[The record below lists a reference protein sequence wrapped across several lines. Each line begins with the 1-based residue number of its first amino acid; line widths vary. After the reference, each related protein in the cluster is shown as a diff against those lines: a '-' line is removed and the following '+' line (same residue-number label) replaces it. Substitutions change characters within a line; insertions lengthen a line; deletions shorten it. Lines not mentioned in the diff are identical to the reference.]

1 MPGIALTARPNRR
14 RAADALAVIAAL
26 LYFAVV
32 YQVLWRGGSVVLFY
46 VMVAPPLLAPLM
58 LFRRK
63 PLTSMQA
70 TALGACAMTVLAVL
84 TWFVASASPITV
96 LAVPLM
102 VVTSLAVVR
111 FPVSTIAVL
120 FVFAGAYGSLQALL
134 SIPGPKLTDPLLGGL
149 WLAAAW
155 FWLTGRSMYRARIW
169 IGVAVLALYAAI
181 TAAGILTTYSSTA
194 GLQSFRASAWYLGA
208 AVLVAYAPW
217 DERVRRKLVPT
228 AVLVLSA
235 VGSYCAFRWFVGPAG
250 AERTL
255 AMQAPNNYLDGELRP
270 IGSLATTKEL
280 AAWSSASIPFLAA
293 IALTRRDRLAPVAAV
308 GFAACVTAMVAADV
322 RAGVVATAAGVAVVL
337 VLYQLAQA
345 FRGRRGAAVIVA
357 AAVAIALGGG
367 AFAYTIGDKS
377 DSSNRYQAILDPTS
391 DASYQARLFKW
402 RSAIRDIDNAPFGHG
417 VGTAGRVQVRYGKF
431 RSIGSIDVDNSYL
444 KVAYEQGFF
453 IMAVLV
459 AGLLLVLGQLALRAV
474 TTLEPARAGPAIAAC
489 GTFVALLVL
498 FFVGE
503 YIEGLQ
509 VLSAWLLVG
518 LGLSQFTLEPRA
530 SGPDGP
536 LHGPQAEL

>member
-1 MPGIALTARPNRR
+1 M
-14 RAADALAVIAAL
+14 VAAL

-32 YQVLWRGGSVVLFY
+32 YQVLWRGGSTALFY
-46 VMVAPPLLAPLM
+46 VMIAPPLLAPLA
-58 LFRRK
+58 LFRRM
-63 PLTSMQA
+63 PMTSMQA
-70 TALGACAMTVLAVL
+70 AALAACAMTVLAVL

-102 VVTSLAVVR
+102 VVASLVVVR
-111 FPVSTIAVL
+111 FPVATVAAL
-120 FVFAGAYGSLQALL
+120 FVFAGAFGSLQALF
-134 SIPGPKLTDPLLGGL
+134 SIPAPKLTDPLLGGL
-149 WLAAAW
+149 WLGAVW
-155 FWLTGRSMYRARIW
+155 FWLTGRAVHRARIW

-181 TAAGILTTYSSTA
+181 TAAGIMTTYSGTA
-194 GLQSFRASAWYLGA
+194 GLQSFRGSAWYLGA

-217 DERVRRKLVPT
+217 DERTRRKLVPT
-228 AVLVLSA
+228 AVLVLTA
-235 VGSYCAFRWFVGPAG
+235 VGAYCAFRWLVGPAG

-255 AMQAPNNYLDGELRP
+255 AMQSLNNYLDGELRP
-270 IGSLATTKEL
+270 TGSMATTKEL
-280 AAWSSASIPFLAA
+280 AAWSAAAIPFLAA
-293 IALTRRDRLAPVAAV
+293 TALTRRDRLTPVAGIGLV
-308 GFAACVTAMVAADV
+308 ACVTALLAADV
-322 RAGVVATAAGVAVVL
+322 RAGVVAAGAGVVVVL

-345 FRGRRGAAVIVA
+345 FRGRRGAAVIVG
-357 AAVAIALGGG
+357 AAVTIALGGG

-377 DSSNRYQAILDPTS
+377 DSSNRYEAILDPTS

-417 VGTAGRVQVRYGKF
+417 IGTAGRVQVRYGKF
-431 RSIGSIDVDNSYL
+431 RNIGSIDVDNSYL

-453 IMAVLV
+453 VMALL
-459 AGLLLVLGQLALRAV
+459 AGGLLLLLGQLALRAV

-509 VLSAWLLVG
+509 VLCGWLLVG

-530 SGPDGP
+530 QGLDVPARVA
-536 LHGPQAEL
+536 QAEL